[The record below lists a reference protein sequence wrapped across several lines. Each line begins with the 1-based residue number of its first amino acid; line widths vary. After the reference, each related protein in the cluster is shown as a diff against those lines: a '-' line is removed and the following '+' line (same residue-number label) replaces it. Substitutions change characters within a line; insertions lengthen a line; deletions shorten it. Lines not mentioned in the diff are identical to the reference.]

1 MKKRNVIV
9 AVLLAVAVA
18 GGSIG
23 GYYGFRSMNR
33 PVTMVYAVNEL
44 SSGYWGD
51 NMTLDGMI
59 TSDASQNVYLS
70 TEQKVKEV
78 LVKEGDTVKEGDVL
92 MTYDTTAKELELETM
107 ELDQKQNELK
117 LDQAKKQ
124 LKQLKKTKPISEDP
138 LQPSLDDPGLDD
150 PFFPDFPG
158 IEDPGMEDPGIED
171 PGVEDPGTEDPG
183 SENPDDPGSE
193 NPEDPGTD
201 NPDNP
206 GTDNPEDPDPE
217 PTPTPE
223 PSYDDAIVYDGNEN
237 PLKEDAKAYKGT
249 GEQSDPLVFLCQPG
263 TVITGEFFNQM
274 AGFQSDEVPEDGQE
288 GRKSSWFR
296 LEIREGNK
304 ASGKLQTVWE
314 QDGSLI
320 QEPYDAEYRTVF
332 QMGNQEDGR
341 PEILFEKPLSSID
354 TTVGQA
360 AELKVKV
367 RQEEGVSY
375 RYQWFRKALSQTDQE
390 EQNGSAEQG
399 GQQEGQ
405 NSSAEQGSQQEG
417 QENGSGENTGDT
429 EQWIELTENEGKTVL
444 KLEAATEKDQGIYM
458 VQVTAANEYGT
469 SKAVATACLTVE
481 REEQEQIPDPTQP
494 EEPASTPTETP
505 TPPEEQTP
513 PPIEPLPPEEQTPSP
528 AESTSTETPGSEPAE
543 GQITVPASES
553 TATPTA
559 TLEPTAT
566 QTPTEV
572 PTTTPTATPEPTVE
586 TTAQPTPTETQTPTE
601 TPAPTEG
608 AAAVPGSEGAEQG
621 STSAQKTASG
631 RTLHTVTA
639 AAAGGSTDISTG
651 SGSWILVASGSGSSN
666 NGQKSDSSNLEVNLS
681 EVKESYTKEE
691 LKKAISDKEKEI
703 RDLELNQKETALK
716 IKNAK
721 KALEDQTV
729 KATIAGVIK
738 KVGDPEKPSQD
749 GSAFIQVD
757 SQQGLYV
764 RGYVS
769 ELVLDQVTPGTMLQI
784 SSWSSGAFATATVKE
799 VSPYPAE
806 NYMVY
811 SSGAQASYYP
821 FTAMIDEGAEGFQNL
836 ESVSISMTVG
846 ADETAQNAIYLSKAF
861 IREENGQKYVFVRG
875 EDGKLERRPVKTG
888 KIVYGN
894 QYEIKSG
901 LTAEDYIA
909 FPYSKNELEGTK
921 TEESTLSELYNY

>member
-124 LKQLKKTKPISEDP
+124 LKQLKKTKPVSEDP
-138 LQPSLDDPGLDD
+138 LQPSLEDPGMDD

-158 IEDPGMEDPGIED
+158 IEDPGMDDPGIED
-171 PGVEDPGTEDPG
+171 PGI
-183 SENPDDPGSE
+183 E
-193 NPEDPGTD
+193 NPEDPGTE
-201 NPDNP
+201 NPEDP
-206 GTDNPEDPDPE
+206 GIENPEDPDQE

-223 PSYDDAIVYDGNEN
+223 PSYDDAVVYDGTDN
-237 PLKEDAKAYKGT
+237 PLKGDAKAYKGT

-274 AGFQSDEVPEDGQE
+274 AGFHSDETPENGQE
-288 GRKSSWFR
+288 GRKSFWFR

-320 QEPYDAEYRTVF
+320 QEPYHVEYRTVF

-341 PEILFEKPLSSID
+341 PEILFEKPLSSMD
-354 TTVGQA
+354 TTVGKT
-360 AELKVKV
+360 AELEVKV

-375 RYQWFRKALSQTDQE
+375 RYQWFRKALTKTGQE
-390 EQNGSAEQG
+390 EQNDSAEQG
-399 GQQEGQ
+399 G
-405 NSSAEQGSQQEG
+405 QQEG

-429 EQWIELTENEGKTVL
+429 EPWIELTENEGKTVL

-458 VQVTAANEYGT
+458 VQVTAANVYGT

-481 REEQEQIPDPTQP
+481 PEEQEPTPDPTP
-494 EEPASTPTETP
+494 STEPTPTESPTLTPTETP
-505 TPPEEQTP
+505 TP
-513 PPIEPLPPEEQTPSP
+513 
-528 AESTSTETPGSEPAE
+528 
-543 GQITVPASES
+543 
-553 TATPTA
+553 
-559 TLEPTAT
+559 EPTAT
-566 QTPTEV
+566 VTPVPTAEPTIEPTVTPASTPTEA
-572 PTTTPTATPEPTVE
+572 PTATPEPTVE
-586 TTAQPTPTETQTPTE
+586 PTAQPTPTEMPTPTE

-608 AAAVPGSEGAEQG
+608 PAAVPGTEGAEQG
-621 STSAQKTASG
+621 SISAQKTDSG

>member
-124 LKQLKKTKPISEDP
+124 LKQLKKTKPVSEDP
-138 LQPSLDDPGLDD
+138 LQPSLEDPGMDD

-158 IEDPGMEDPGIED
+158 IEDPGMDDPGIED
-171 PGVEDPGTEDPG
+171 PGI
-183 SENPDDPGSE
+183 E
-193 NPEDPGTD
+193 NPEDPGTE
-201 NPDNP
+201 NPEDP
-206 GTDNPEDPDPE
+206 GIENPEDPDQE

-223 PSYDDAIVYDGNEN
+223 PSYDDAVVYDGTDN
-237 PLKEDAKAYKGT
+237 PLKGDAKAYKGT

-274 AGFQSDEVPEDGQE
+274 AGFHSDETPENGQE

-320 QEPYDAEYRTVF
+320 QEPYHVEYRTVF

-341 PEILFEKPLSSID
+341 PEILFEKPLSSMD
-354 TTVGQA
+354 TTVGKT
-360 AELKVKV
+360 AELEVKV

-375 RYQWFRKALSQTDQE
+375 RYQWFRKALTKTGQE
-390 EQNGSAEQG
+390 EQNDSAEQG
-399 GQQEGQ
+399 G
-405 NSSAEQGSQQEG
+405 QQEG

-429 EQWIELTENEGKTVL
+429 EPWIELTENEGKTVL

-458 VQVTAANEYGT
+458 VQVTAANVYGT

-481 REEQEQIPDPTQP
+481 PEEQEPTPDPTP
-494 EEPASTPTETP
+494 STEPTPTESPTLTPTETP
-505 TPPEEQTP
+505 TP
-513 PPIEPLPPEEQTPSP
+513 
-528 AESTSTETPGSEPAE
+528 
-543 GQITVPASES
+543 
-553 TATPTA
+553 
-559 TLEPTAT
+559 EPTAT
-566 QTPTEV
+566 VTPVPTAEPTIEPTVTPASTPTEA
-572 PTTTPTATPEPTVE
+572 PTATPEPTVE
-586 TTAQPTPTETQTPTE
+586 PTAQPTPTEMPTPTE

-608 AAAVPGSEGAEQG
+608 PAAVPGTEGAEQG
-621 STSAQKTASG
+621 SISAQKTDSS

-639 AAAGGSTDISTG
+639 TAAGGSTDISTG

-806 NYMVY
+806 NYMAY

-821 FTAMIDEGAEGFQNL
+821 FTALIDEGAEGFQNL

>member
-124 LKQLKKTKPISEDP
+124 LKQLKKTKPVSEDP
-138 LQPSLDDPGLDD
+138 LQPSLEDPGMDD

-158 IEDPGMEDPGIED
+158 IEDPGMDDPGIED
-171 PGVEDPGTEDPG
+171 PGI
-183 SENPDDPGSE
+183 E
-193 NPEDPGTD
+193 NPEDPGTE
-201 NPDNP
+201 NPEDS
-206 GTDNPEDPDPE
+206 GIENPEDPDQE

-223 PSYDDAIVYDGNEN
+223 PSYDDAVVYDGTDN
-237 PLKEDAKAYKGT
+237 PLKGDAKAYKGT

-274 AGFQSDEVPEDGQE
+274 AGFHSDETPENGQE
-288 GRKSSWFR
+288 GRKSFWFR

-320 QEPYDAEYRTVF
+320 QEPYHVEYRTVF

-360 AELKVKV
+360 AELEVKV

-375 RYQWFRKALSQTDQE
+375 LYQWFRKALSQNDQE
-390 EQNGSAEQG
+390 GQNGSTEQD

-405 NSSAEQGSQQEG
+405 NGSAEQGSQQEGQDSSGTQDG

-458 VQVTAANEYGT
+458 VQVTAANAYGT

-481 REEQEQIPDPTQP
+481 PEEQEQIPDPTQP
-494 EEPASTPTETP
+494 EEPASTPTETPTP

-528 AESTSTETPGSEPAE
+528 AESTSIETPVSEPAE
-543 GQITVPASES
+543 GQITAPASES
-553 TATPTA
+553 TATPIA
-559 TLEPTAT
+559 TPEPTAT
-566 QTPTEV
+566 QTPTEA
-572 PTTTPTATPEPTVE
+572 PTATPEPTVE
-586 TTAQPTPTETQTPTE
+586 PTAQPTPTE

-639 AAAGGSTDISTG
+639 AAAGGSSGVSTG
-651 SGSWILVASGSGSSN
+651 SGSWILVSSGSGNSGS
-666 NGQKSDSSNLEVNLS
+666 GQESGNTNLEVNLS
-681 EVKESYTKEE
+681 QVKESYTKEE

-821 FTAMIDEGAEGFQNL
+821 FTALIDEGAEGFQNL

>member
-9 AVLLAVAVA
+9 AVLLAVTVA

-124 LKQLKKTKPISEDP
+124 LKQLKKTKPVSEDP
-138 LQPSLDDPGLDD
+138 LQPSLEDPGMDD

-158 IEDPGMEDPGIED
+158 IEDPGMDDPGIED
-171 PGVEDPGTEDPG
+171 PGI
-183 SENPDDPGSE
+183 E
-193 NPEDPGTD
+193 NPEDPGTE
-201 NPDNP
+201 NPEDS
-206 GTDNPEDPDPE
+206 GIENPEDPDQE

-223 PSYDDAIVYDGNEN
+223 PSYDDAVVYDGTDN
-237 PLKEDAKAYKGT
+237 PLKGDAKAYKGT

-274 AGFQSDEVPEDGQE
+274 AGFHSDETPENGQE
-288 GRKSSWFR
+288 GRKSFWFR

-320 QEPYDAEYRTVF
+320 QEPYHVEYRTVF

-341 PEILFEKPLSSID
+341 PEILFEKPLSSMD
-354 TTVGQA
+354 TTVGKT
-360 AELKVKV
+360 AELEVKV

-375 RYQWFRKALSQTDQE
+375 RYQWFRKALTKTGQE
-390 EQNGSAEQG
+390 EQNDSAEQG
-399 GQQEGQ
+399 G
-405 NSSAEQGSQQEG
+405 QQEG

-429 EQWIELTENEGKTVL
+429 EPWIELTENEGKTVL

-458 VQVTAANEYGT
+458 VQVTAANVYGT

-481 REEQEQIPDPTQP
+481 PEEQEPTPDPTP
-494 EEPASTPTETP
+494 STEPTPTESPTLTPTETP
-505 TPPEEQTP
+505 TP
-513 PPIEPLPPEEQTPSP
+513 
-528 AESTSTETPGSEPAE
+528 
-543 GQITVPASES
+543 
-553 TATPTA
+553 
-559 TLEPTAT
+559 EPTAT
-566 QTPTEV
+566 VTPVPTAEPTIEPTVTPASTPTEA
-572 PTTTPTATPEPTVE
+572 PTATPEPTVE
-586 TTAQPTPTETQTPTE
+586 PTAQPTPTEMPTPTE

-608 AAAVPGSEGAEQG
+608 PAAVPGTEGAEQG
-621 STSAQKTASG
+621 SISAQKTDSG

-821 FTAMIDEGAEGFQNL
+821 FTALIDEGAEGFQNL

>member
-124 LKQLKKTKPISEDP
+124 LKQLKKTKPVSEDP
-138 LQPSLDDPGLDD
+138 LQPSLEDPGMDD

-158 IEDPGMEDPGIED
+158 IEDPGMDDPGIED
-171 PGVEDPGTEDPG
+171 PGI
-183 SENPDDPGSE
+183 E
-193 NPEDPGTD
+193 NPEDPGTE
-201 NPDNP
+201 NPEDP
-206 GTDNPEDPDPE
+206 GIENPEDPDQE

-223 PSYDDAIVYDGNEN
+223 PSYDDAVVYDGTDN
-237 PLKEDAKAYKGT
+237 PLKGDAKAYKGT

-274 AGFQSDEVPEDGQE
+274 AGFHSDETPENGQE
-288 GRKSSWFR
+288 GRKSFWFR

-320 QEPYDAEYRTVF
+320 QEPYHVEYRTVF

-341 PEILFEKPLSSID
+341 PEILFEKPLSSMD
-354 TTVGQA
+354 TTVGKT
-360 AELKVKV
+360 AELEVKV

-375 RYQWFRKALSQTDQE
+375 RYQWFRKALTKTGQE
-390 EQNGSAEQG
+390 EQNDSAEQG

-405 NSSAEQGSQQEG
+405 NSSAEQGNQQEG

-429 EQWIELTENEGKTVL
+429 EPWIELTENEGKTVL

-458 VQVTAANEYGT
+458 VQVTAANVYGT

-481 REEQEQIPDPTQP
+481 PEEQEPTPDPTP
-494 EEPASTPTETP
+494 STEPTPTESPTLTPTETP
-505 TPPEEQTP
+505 TP
-513 PPIEPLPPEEQTPSP
+513 
-528 AESTSTETPGSEPAE
+528 
-543 GQITVPASES
+543 
-553 TATPTA
+553 
-559 TLEPTAT
+559 EPTAT
-566 QTPTEV
+566 VTPVPTAEPTIEPTVTPASTPTEA
-572 PTTTPTATPEPTVE
+572 PTATPEPTVE
-586 TTAQPTPTETQTPTE
+586 PTAQPTPTEMPTPTE

-608 AAAVPGSEGAEQG
+608 PAAVPGTEGAEQG
-621 STSAQKTASG
+621 SISAQKTDSG

-821 FTAMIDEGAEGFQNL
+821 FTALIDEGAEGFQNL

>member
-124 LKQLKKTKPISEDP
+124 LKQLKKTKPVSEDP
-138 LQPSLDDPGLDD
+138 LQPSLEDPGMDD

-158 IEDPGMEDPGIED
+158 IEDPGMDDPGIED
-171 PGVEDPGTEDPG
+171 PGI
-183 SENPDDPGSE
+183 E
-193 NPEDPGTD
+193 NPEDPGTE
-201 NPDNP
+201 
-206 GTDNPEDPDPE
+206 NPEDPGIENPENPDQE

-223 PSYDDAIVYDGNEN
+223 PSYDDAVVYDGTDN
-237 PLKEDAKAYKGT
+237 PLKGDAKAYKGT

-274 AGFQSDEVPEDGQE
+274 AGFHSDETPENGQE
-288 GRKSSWFR
+288 GRKSFWFR

-320 QEPYDAEYRTVF
+320 QEPYHVEYRTVF

-341 PEILFEKPLSSID
+341 PEILFEKPLSSMD
-354 TTVGQA
+354 TTVGKT
-360 AELKVKV
+360 AELEVKV

-375 RYQWFRKALSQTDQE
+375 RYQWFRKALTKTGQE
-390 EQNGSAEQG
+390 EQNDSAEQG
-399 GQQEGQ
+399 G
-405 NSSAEQGSQQEG
+405 QQEG

-429 EQWIELTENEGKTVL
+429 EPWIELTENEGKTVL

-458 VQVTAANEYGT
+458 VQVTAANVYGT

-481 REEQEQIPDPTQP
+481 PEEQEPTPDPTP
-494 EEPASTPTETP
+494 STEPTPTESPTLTPTETP
-505 TPPEEQTP
+505 TP
-513 PPIEPLPPEEQTPSP
+513 
-528 AESTSTETPGSEPAE
+528 
-543 GQITVPASES
+543 
-553 TATPTA
+553 
-559 TLEPTAT
+559 EPTAT
-566 QTPTEV
+566 VTPVPTAEPTIEPTVTPASTPTEA
-572 PTTTPTATPEPTVE
+572 PTATPEPTVE
-586 TTAQPTPTETQTPTE
+586 PTAQPTPTEMPTPTE

-608 AAAVPGSEGAEQG
+608 PAAVPGTEGAEQG
-621 STSAQKTASG
+621 SISAQKTDSG

-821 FTAMIDEGAEGFQNL
+821 FTALIDEGAEGFQNL

>member
-124 LKQLKKTKPISEDP
+124 LKQLKKTKPVSEDP

-150 PFFPDFPG
+150 PFFPDF
-158 IEDPGMEDPGIED
+158 PGMEDPGIED

-183 SENPDDPGSE
+183 SENPEDPGTENPDNPGSE

-206 GTDNPEDPDPE
+206 DNPEDPDPD

-223 PSYDDAIVYDGNEN
+223 PSYDDAVVYDGKEN
-237 PLKEDAKAYKGT
+237 PLKKDAKAYKGT
-249 GEQSDPLVFLCQPG
+249 GEQNDPLVFLCEPG

-274 AGFQSDEVPEDGQE
+274 AGFQSGEVPVDGQE
-288 GRKSSWFR
+288 GRKSFWFR

-304 ASGKLQTVWE
+304 TSGKLQTVWE

-320 QEPYDAEYRTVF
+320 QEPYDAEYCTVF

-341 PEILFEKPLSSID
+341 PEILFEKPLSSIE
-354 TTVGQA
+354 TIVGQT
-360 AELKVKV
+360 AEMEVKV

-390 EQNGSAEQG
+390 
-399 GQQEGQ
+399 
-405 NSSAEQGSQQEG
+405 G

-429 EQWIELTENEGKTVL
+429 EPWIELTENEGKTVL

-458 VQVTAANEYGT
+458 VQVTAANVYGT

-481 REEQEQIPDPTQP
+481 PEEQEPTPDPTP
-494 EEPASTPTETP
+494 STEPTPTESPTLTPTETP
-505 TPPEEQTP
+505 TP
-513 PPIEPLPPEEQTPSP
+513 
-528 AESTSTETPGSEPAE
+528 
-543 GQITVPASES
+543 
-553 TATPTA
+553 
-559 TLEPTAT
+559 EPTAT
-566 QTPTEV
+566 VTPVPTAEPTIEPTVTPAPTPTEA
-572 PTTTPTATPEPTVE
+572 PTATPEPTVE
-586 TTAQPTPTETQTPTE
+586 PTAQPTPTEMPTPTE

-608 AAAVPGSEGAEQG
+608 PAAVPGTEGAEQG
-621 STSAQKTASG
+621 SISAQKTDSG

-821 FTAMIDEGAEGFQNL
+821 FTALIDEGAEGFQNL

>member
-124 LKQLKKTKPISEDP
+124 LKQLKKTKPVSEDP
-138 LQPSLDDPGLDD
+138 LQPSLEDPGMDD

-158 IEDPGMEDPGIED
+158 IEDPGMDDPGIED
-171 PGVEDPGTEDPG
+171 PGI
-183 SENPDDPGSE
+183 E
-193 NPEDPGTD
+193 NPEDPGTE
-201 NPDNP
+201 NPEDP
-206 GTDNPEDPDPE
+206 GIENPEDPDQE

-223 PSYDDAIVYDGNEN
+223 PSYDDAVVYDGTDN
-237 PLKEDAKAYKGT
+237 PLKGDAKAYKGT

-274 AGFQSDEVPEDGQE
+274 AGFHSDETPENGQE
-288 GRKSSWFR
+288 GRKSFWFR

-320 QEPYDAEYRTVF
+320 QEPYHVEYRTVF

-341 PEILFEKPLSSID
+341 PEILFEKPLSSMD
-354 TTVGQA
+354 TTVGKT
-360 AELKVKV
+360 AELEVKV
-367 RQEEGVSY
+367 RKEEGVSY
-375 RYQWFRKALSQTDQE
+375 RYQWFRKALTKTGQE
-390 EQNGSAEQG
+390 EQNDSAEQG
-399 GQQEGQ
+399 G
-405 NSSAEQGSQQEG
+405 QQEG

-429 EQWIELTENEGKTVL
+429 EPWIELTENEGKTVL

-458 VQVTAANEYGT
+458 VQVTAANVYGT

-481 REEQEQIPDPTQP
+481 PEEQEPTPDPTP
-494 EEPASTPTETP
+494 STEPTPTESPTLTPTETP
-505 TPPEEQTP
+505 TP
-513 PPIEPLPPEEQTPSP
+513 
-528 AESTSTETPGSEPAE
+528 
-543 GQITVPASES
+543 
-553 TATPTA
+553 
-559 TLEPTAT
+559 EPTAT
-566 QTPTEV
+566 VTPVPTAEPTIEPTVTPASTPTEA
-572 PTTTPTATPEPTVE
+572 PTATPEPTVE
-586 TTAQPTPTETQTPTE
+586 PTAQPTPTETQTPTE

-608 AAAVPGSEGAEQG
+608 AAAVPGTEGAEQG

-821 FTAMIDEGAEGFQNL
+821 FTALIDEGAEGFQNL

>member
-9 AVLLAVAVA
+9 AVLLAVTVA

-107 ELDQKQNELK
+107 ELDQKQNEPQ

-124 LKQLKKTKPISEDP
+124 LKQLKKTKPVSEDP
-138 LQPSLDDPGLDD
+138 LQPSLEDPGMDD

-158 IEDPGMEDPGIED
+158 IEDPGMDDPGIED
-171 PGVEDPGTEDPG
+171 PGI
-183 SENPDDPGSE
+183 E
-193 NPEDPGTD
+193 NPEDPGTE
-201 NPDNP
+201 NPEDP
-206 GTDNPEDPDPE
+206 GIENPEDPDQE

-223 PSYDDAIVYDGNEN
+223 PSYDDAVVYDGTDN
-237 PLKEDAKAYKGT
+237 PLKGDAKAYKGT

-274 AGFQSDEVPEDGQE
+274 AGFHSDETPENGQE
-288 GRKSSWFR
+288 GRKSFWFR

-320 QEPYDAEYRTVF
+320 QEPYHAEYRTVF
-332 QMGNQEDGR
+332 QMGNQEDRR
-341 PEILFEKPLSSID
+341 PEILFEKPLSSMD
-354 TTVGQA
+354 TTVGKT
-360 AELKVKV
+360 AELEVKV

-375 RYQWFRKALSQTDQE
+375 RYQWFRKALTKTGQE
-390 EQNGSAEQG
+390 EQNDSAEQG
-399 GQQEGQ
+399 G
-405 NSSAEQGSQQEG
+405 QQEG
-417 QENGSGENTGDT
+417 QENGSGENSGDT
-429 EQWIELTENEGKTVL
+429 EPWIELTENEGKTVL

-458 VQVTAANEYGT
+458 VQVTAANVYGT

-481 REEQEQIPDPTQP
+481 PEEQEPTPDPTP
-494 EEPASTPTETP
+494 STEPTPTESPTLTPTETP
-505 TPPEEQTP
+505 AP
-513 PPIEPLPPEEQTPSP
+513 
-528 AESTSTETPGSEPAE
+528 
-543 GQITVPASES
+543 
-553 TATPTA
+553 
-559 TLEPTAT
+559 EPTAT
-566 QTPTEV
+566 VTPEPTAQPTIEPTVTPEPTAAPTPTEA
-572 PTTTPTATPEPTVE
+572 PTATPEPA
-586 TTAQPTPTETQTPTE
+586 AQPTPTE

-608 AAAVPGSEGAEQG
+608 PAAVPGTEGAEQG
-621 STSAQKTASG
+621 SISAQKTDSG

-639 AAAGGSTDISTG
+639 AASGGSTDISTG
-651 SGSWILVASGSGSSN
+651 SGSWIPLASGSGSSN

-681 EVKESYTKEE
+681 QVKESYTKEE

-821 FTAMIDEGAEGFQNL
+821 FTALIDEGAEGFQNL

>member
-124 LKQLKKTKPISEDP
+124 LKQLKKTKPVSEDP
-138 LQPSLDDPGLDD
+138 LQPSLEDPGMED

-158 IEDPGMEDPGIED
+158 IEDPGMDDPGIED
-171 PGVEDPGTEDPG
+171 PGI
-183 SENPDDPGSE
+183 E
-193 NPEDPGTD
+193 NPEDPGTE
-201 NPDNP
+201 NPEDP
-206 GTDNPEDPDPE
+206 GIENPEDPDQE

-223 PSYDDAIVYDGNEN
+223 PSYDDAVVYDGTDN
-237 PLKEDAKAYKGT
+237 PLKGDAKAYKGT

-274 AGFQSDEVPEDGQE
+274 AGFHSDETPENGQE
-288 GRKSSWFR
+288 GRKSFWFR

-320 QEPYDAEYRTVF
+320 QEPYHVEYRTVF

-341 PEILFEKPLSSID
+341 PEILFEKPLSSMD
-354 TTVGQA
+354 TTVGKT
-360 AELKVKV
+360 AELEVKV

-375 RYQWFRKALSQTDQE
+375 RYQWFRKALTKTGQE
-390 EQNGSAEQG
+390 EQNDSAEQG
-399 GQQEGQ
+399 G
-405 NSSAEQGSQQEG
+405 QQEG

-429 EQWIELTENEGKTVL
+429 EPWIELTENEGKTVL

-458 VQVTAANEYGT
+458 VQVTAANVYGT

-481 REEQEQIPDPTQP
+481 PEEQEPTPDPTP
-494 EEPASTPTETP
+494 STEPTPTESPTLTPTETP
-505 TPPEEQTP
+505 TP
-513 PPIEPLPPEEQTPSP
+513 
-528 AESTSTETPGSEPAE
+528 
-543 GQITVPASES
+543 
-553 TATPTA
+553 
-559 TLEPTAT
+559 EPTAT
-566 QTPTEV
+566 VTPVPTAEPTIEPTVTPPSTPTEA
-572 PTTTPTATPEPTVE
+572 PTATPEPTVE
-586 TTAQPTPTETQTPTE
+586 PTAQPTPTETQTPTE

-821 FTAMIDEGAEGFQNL
+821 FTALIDEGAEGFQNL

>member
-9 AVLLAVAVA
+9 AVLLAVTVA

-124 LKQLKKTKPISEDP
+124 LKQLKKTKPVSEDP
-138 LQPSLDDPGLDD
+138 LQPSLEDPGMDD

-158 IEDPGMEDPGIED
+158 IEDPGMDDPGIED
-171 PGVEDPGTEDPG
+171 PGI
-183 SENPDDPGSE
+183 E
-193 NPEDPGTD
+193 NPEDPGTE
-201 NPDNP
+201 NPEDP
-206 GTDNPEDPDPE
+206 GIENPEDPDQE
-217 PTPTPE
+217 PAPTPE
-223 PSYDDAIVYDGNEN
+223 PSYDDAVVYDGTDN
-237 PLKEDAKAYKGT
+237 PLKGDAKAYKGT

-274 AGFQSDEVPEDGQE
+274 AGFHSDETPENGQE
-288 GRKSSWFR
+288 GRKSFWFR

-320 QEPYDAEYRTVF
+320 QEPYHAEYRTVF
-332 QMGNQEDGR
+332 QMGNQEDRR
-341 PEILFEKPLSSID
+341 PEILFEKPLSSMD
-354 TTVGQA
+354 TTVGKT
-360 AELKVKV
+360 AELEVKV

-375 RYQWFRKALSQTDQE
+375 RYQWFRKALTKTGQE
-390 EQNGSAEQG
+390 EQNDSAEQG
-399 GQQEGQ
+399 G
-405 NSSAEQGSQQEG
+405 QQEG
-417 QENGSGENTGDT
+417 QENGSGENSGDT
-429 EQWIELTENEGKTVL
+429 EPWIELTENEGKTVL

-458 VQVTAANEYGT
+458 VQVTAANVYGT

-481 REEQEQIPDPTQP
+481 PEEQEPTPDPTP
-494 EEPASTPTETP
+494 STEPTPTESPTLTPTETP
-505 TPPEEQTP
+505 AP
-513 PPIEPLPPEEQTPSP
+513 
-528 AESTSTETPGSEPAE
+528 
-543 GQITVPASES
+543 
-553 TATPTA
+553 
-559 TLEPTAT
+559 EPTAT
-566 QTPTEV
+566 VTPEPTAEPTIEPTVTPEPTAAPTPTEA
-572 PTTTPTATPEPTVE
+572 PTATPEPT
-586 TTAQPTPTETQTPTE
+586 AQPTPTE

-608 AAAVPGSEGAEQG
+608 PAAVPGTEGAEQG
-621 STSAQKTASG
+621 SISAQKTDSG

-639 AAAGGSTDISTG
+639 AASGGSTDISTG
-651 SGSWILVASGSGSSN
+651 SGSWIPLASGSGSSN

-681 EVKESYTKEE
+681 QVKESYTKEE

-821 FTAMIDEGAEGFQNL
+821 FTALIDEGAEGFQNL

>member
-9 AVLLAVAVA
+9 AVLLAVTVA

-124 LKQLKKTKPISEDP
+124 LKQLKKTKPVSEDP
-138 LQPSLDDPGLDD
+138 LQPSLEDPGMDD

-158 IEDPGMEDPGIED
+158 IEDPGMDDPGIED
-171 PGVEDPGTEDPG
+171 PGI
-183 SENPDDPGSE
+183 E
-193 NPEDPGTD
+193 NPEDPGTE
-201 NPDNP
+201 NPEDP
-206 GTDNPEDPDPE
+206 GIENPEDPDQE

-223 PSYDDAIVYDGNEN
+223 PSYDDAVVYDGTDN
-237 PLKEDAKAYKGT
+237 PLKGDAKAYKGT

-274 AGFQSDEVPEDGQE
+274 AGFHSDETPENGQE
-288 GRKSSWFR
+288 GRKSFWFR

-320 QEPYDAEYRTVF
+320 QEPYHAEYRTVF

-341 PEILFEKPLSSID
+341 PEILFEKPLSSMD
-354 TTVGQA
+354 TTVGKT
-360 AELKVKV
+360 AELEVKV

-375 RYQWFRKALSQTDQE
+375 RYQWFRKALTKTGQE
-390 EQNGSAEQG
+390 EQNDSAEQG
-399 GQQEGQ
+399 G
-405 NSSAEQGSQQEG
+405 QQEG
-417 QENGSGENTGDT
+417 QENGSGENSGDT
-429 EQWIELTENEGKTVL
+429 EPWIELTENEGKTVL

-458 VQVTAANEYGT
+458 VQVTAANVYGT

-481 REEQEQIPDPTQP
+481 PEEQEPTPDPTP
-494 EEPASTPTETP
+494 STEPTPTESPTLTPTETP
-505 TPPEEQTP
+505 AP
-513 PPIEPLPPEEQTPSP
+513 
-528 AESTSTETPGSEPAE
+528 
-543 GQITVPASES
+543 
-553 TATPTA
+553 
-559 TLEPTAT
+559 EPTAT
-566 QTPTEV
+566 VTPEPTAEPTIEPTVTPEPTAAPTPTEA
-572 PTTTPTATPEPTVE
+572 PTATPEPT
-586 TTAQPTPTETQTPTE
+586 AQPTPTE

-608 AAAVPGSEGAEQG
+608 PAAVPGTEGAEQG
-621 STSAQKTASG
+621 SISAQKTDSG

-639 AAAGGSTDISTG
+639 AASGGSTDISTG
-651 SGSWILVASGSGSSN
+651 SGSWIPLASGSGSSN

-681 EVKESYTKEE
+681 QVKESYTKEE

-821 FTAMIDEGAEGFQNL
+821 FTALIDEGAEGFQNL

>member
-124 LKQLKKTKPISEDP
+124 LKQLKKTKPVSEDP
-138 LQPSLDDPGLDD
+138 LQPSLEDPGMDD

-158 IEDPGMEDPGIED
+158 IEDPGMDDPGIED
-171 PGVEDPGTEDPG
+171 PGI
-183 SENPDDPGSE
+183 E
-193 NPEDPGTD
+193 NPEDPGTE
-201 NPDNP
+201 NPEDP
-206 GTDNPEDPDPE
+206 GIENPEDPDQE

-223 PSYDDAIVYDGNEN
+223 PSYDDAVVYDGTDN
-237 PLKEDAKAYKGT
+237 PLKGDAKAYKGT

-274 AGFQSDEVPEDGQE
+274 AGFHSDETPENGQE

-320 QEPYDAEYRTVF
+320 QEPYHVEYRTVF

-341 PEILFEKPLSSID
+341 PEILFEKPLSSMD
-354 TTVGQA
+354 TTVGKT
-360 AELKVKV
+360 AELEVKV

-375 RYQWFRKALSQTDQE
+375 RYQWFRKALTKTGQE
-390 EQNGSAEQG
+390 EQNDSAEQG

-429 EQWIELTENEGKTVL
+429 EPWIELTENEGKTVL

-458 VQVTAANEYGT
+458 VQVTAANVYGT

-481 REEQEQIPDPTQP
+481 PEEQEPTPDPTP
-494 EEPASTPTETP
+494 STEPTPTESPTLTPTETP
-505 TPPEEQTP
+505 TP
-513 PPIEPLPPEEQTPSP
+513 
-528 AESTSTETPGSEPAE
+528 
-543 GQITVPASES
+543 
-553 TATPTA
+553 
-559 TLEPTAT
+559 EPTAT
-566 QTPTEV
+566 VTPVPTAEPTIEPTVTPEPTAAPTPTEA
-572 PTTTPTATPEPTVE
+572 PTATPEPT
-586 TTAQPTPTETQTPTE
+586 AQPTPTE

-608 AAAVPGSEGAEQG
+608 PAAVPGTEGAEQG
-621 STSAQKTASG
+621 SISAQKTDSG

-821 FTAMIDEGAEGFQNL
+821 FTALIDEGAEGFQNL

>member
-124 LKQLKKTKPISEDP
+124 LKQLKKTKPVSEDP
-138 LQPSLDDPGLDD
+138 LQPSLEDPGMDD

-158 IEDPGMEDPGIED
+158 IEDPGMDDPGIED
-171 PGVEDPGTEDPG
+171 PGI
-183 SENPDDPGSE
+183 E
-193 NPEDPGTD
+193 NPEDPGTE
-201 NPDNP
+201 NPEDP
-206 GTDNPEDPDPE
+206 GIENPEDPDQE

-223 PSYDDAIVYDGNEN
+223 PSYDDAVVYDGTDN
-237 PLKEDAKAYKGT
+237 PLKGDAKAYKGT

-274 AGFQSDEVPEDGQE
+274 AGFHSDETPENGQE
-288 GRKSSWFR
+288 GRKSFWFR

-320 QEPYDAEYRTVF
+320 QEPYHVEYRTVF

-341 PEILFEKPLSSID
+341 PEILFEKPLSSMD
-354 TTVGQA
+354 TTVGKT
-360 AELKVKV
+360 AELEVKV

-375 RYQWFRKALSQTDQE
+375 RYQWFRKALTKTGQE
-390 EQNGSAEQG
+390 EQNDSAEQG
-399 GQQEGQ
+399 G
-405 NSSAEQGSQQEG
+405 QQEG

-429 EQWIELTENEGKTVL
+429 EPWIELTENEGKTVL

-458 VQVTAANEYGT
+458 VQVTAANVYGT

-481 REEQEQIPDPTQP
+481 PEEQEPTPDPTP
-494 EEPASTPTETP
+494 STEPTPTESPTLTPTETP
-505 TPPEEQTP
+505 TP
-513 PPIEPLPPEEQTPSP
+513 
-528 AESTSTETPGSEPAE
+528 
-543 GQITVPASES
+543 
-553 TATPTA
+553 
-559 TLEPTAT
+559 EPTAT
-566 QTPTEV
+566 VTPVPTAEPTIEPTVTPASTPTEA
-572 PTTTPTATPEPTVE
+572 PTATPEPTVE
-586 TTAQPTPTETQTPTE
+586 PTAQPTPTEMPTPTE

-621 STSAQKTASG
+621 SISAQKTDSG

-821 FTAMIDEGAEGFQNL
+821 FTALIDEGAEGFQNL

>member
-124 LKQLKKTKPISEDP
+124 LKQLKKTKPVSEDP

-150 PFFPDFPG
+150 PFFPDF
-158 IEDPGMEDPGIED
+158 PGMEDPGIED

-183 SENPDDPGSE
+183 SENPEDPGTENPDNPGSE

-206 GTDNPEDPDPE
+206 DNPEDPDPD

-223 PSYDDAIVYDGNEN
+223 PSYDDAVVYDGKEN
-237 PLKEDAKAYKGT
+237 PLKKDAKAYKGT
-249 GEQSDPLVFLCQPG
+249 GEQNDPLVFLCEPG

-274 AGFQSDEVPEDGQE
+274 AGFQSGEVPVDGQE
-288 GRKSSWFR
+288 GRKSFWFR

-304 ASGKLQTVWE
+304 TSGKLQTVWE

-320 QEPYDAEYRTVF
+320 QEPYDAEYCTVF

-341 PEILFEKPLSSID
+341 PEILFEKPLSSIE
-354 TTVGQA
+354 TIVGQT
-360 AELKVKV
+360 AEMEVKV

-390 EQNGSAEQG
+390 
-399 GQQEGQ
+399 
-405 NSSAEQGSQQEG
+405 G

-429 EQWIELTENEGKTVL
+429 EPWIELTENEGKTVL

-458 VQVTAANEYGT
+458 VQVTAANVYGT

-481 REEQEQIPDPTQP
+481 PEEQEPTPDPTP
-494 EEPASTPTETP
+494 STEPTPTESPTLTPTETP
-505 TPPEEQTP
+505 TP
-513 PPIEPLPPEEQTPSP
+513 
-528 AESTSTETPGSEPAE
+528 
-543 GQITVPASES
+543 
-553 TATPTA
+553 
-559 TLEPTAT
+559 EPTAT
-566 QTPTEV
+566 VTPVPTAEPTIEPTVTPASTPTEA
-572 PTTTPTATPEPTVE
+572 PTATPEPTVE
-586 TTAQPTPTETQTPTE
+586 PTAQPTPTEMPTPTE

-608 AAAVPGSEGAEQG
+608 PAAVPGTEGAEQG
-621 STSAQKTASG
+621 SISAQKTDSG

-757 SQQGLYV
+757 NQQGLYV

-821 FTAMIDEGAEGFQNL
+821 FTALIDEGAEGFQNL

>member
-124 LKQLKKTKPISEDP
+124 LKQLKKTKPVSEDP

-150 PFFPDFPG
+150 PFFPDF
-158 IEDPGMEDPGIED
+158 PGMEDPGIED

-183 SENPDDPGSE
+183 SENPEDPGTENPDNPGSG

-206 GTDNPEDPDPE
+206 DNPEDPDPD

-223 PSYDDAIVYDGNEN
+223 PSYDDAVVYDGTDN
-237 PLKEDAKAYKGT
+237 PLKGDAKAYKGT

-274 AGFQSDEVPEDGQE
+274 AGFHSDETPENGQE
-288 GRKSSWFR
+288 GRKSFWFR

-320 QEPYDAEYRTVF
+320 QEPYHVEYRTVF

-341 PEILFEKPLSSID
+341 PEILFEKPLSSMD
-354 TTVGQA
+354 TTVGKT
-360 AELKVKV
+360 AELEVKV

-375 RYQWFRKALSQTDQE
+375 RYQWFRKALTKTGQE
-390 EQNGSAEQG
+390 EQNDSAEQG
-399 GQQEGQ
+399 G
-405 NSSAEQGSQQEG
+405 QQEG

-429 EQWIELTENEGKTVL
+429 EPWIELTENEGKTVL

-458 VQVTAANEYGT
+458 VQVTAANVYGT
-469 SKAVATACLTVE
+469 SKVVATACLTVE
-481 REEQEQIPDPTQP
+481 PEEQEPTPDPTP
-494 EEPASTPTETP
+494 STEPTPTESPTLTPTETP
-505 TPPEEQTP
+505 TP
-513 PPIEPLPPEEQTPSP
+513 
-528 AESTSTETPGSEPAE
+528 
-543 GQITVPASES
+543 
-553 TATPTA
+553 
-559 TLEPTAT
+559 EPTAT
-566 QTPTEV
+566 VTPVPTAEPTIEPTVTPAPTPTEA
-572 PTTTPTATPEPTVE
+572 PTATPEPTVE
-586 TTAQPTPTETQTPTE
+586 PTAQPTPTEMPTPTE

-608 AAAVPGSEGAEQG
+608 PAAVPGTEGAEQG
-621 STSAQKTASG
+621 SISAQKTDSG

-821 FTAMIDEGAEGFQNL
+821 FTALIDEGAEGFQNL

>member
-124 LKQLKKTKPISEDP
+124 LKQLKKTKPVSEDP
-138 LQPSLDDPGLDD
+138 LQPSLEDPGMDD

-158 IEDPGMEDPGIED
+158 IEDPGMDDPGIED
-171 PGVEDPGTEDPG
+171 PGI
-183 SENPDDPGSE
+183 E
-193 NPEDPGTD
+193 NPEDPGTE
-201 NPDNP
+201 NPEDP
-206 GTDNPEDPDPE
+206 GIENPEDPDQE

-223 PSYDDAIVYDGNEN
+223 PSYDDAVVYDGTDN
-237 PLKEDAKAYKGT
+237 PLKGDAKAYKGT

-274 AGFQSDEVPEDGQE
+274 AGFHSDETPENGQE
-288 GRKSSWFR
+288 GRKSFWFR

-320 QEPYDAEYRTVF
+320 QEPYHVEYRTVF

-341 PEILFEKPLSSID
+341 PEILFEKPLSSMD
-354 TTVGQA
+354 TTVGKT
-360 AELKVKV
+360 AELEVKV

-375 RYQWFRKALSQTDQE
+375 RYQWFRKALTKTGQE
-390 EQNGSAEQG
+390 EQNDSAEQG
-399 GQQEGQ
+399 G
-405 NSSAEQGSQQEG
+405 QQEG

-429 EQWIELTENEGKTVL
+429 EPWIELTENEGKTVL

-458 VQVTAANEYGT
+458 VQVTAANVYGT

-481 REEQEQIPDPTQP
+481 PEEQEPTPDPTP
-494 EEPASTPTETP
+494 STEPTPTESPTLTPTETP
-505 TPPEEQTP
+505 TP
-513 PPIEPLPPEEQTPSP
+513 
-528 AESTSTETPGSEPAE
+528 
-543 GQITVPASES
+543 
-553 TATPTA
+553 
-559 TLEPTAT
+559 EPTAT
-566 QTPTEV
+566 VTPVPTAEPTIEPTVTPASTPTEA
-572 PTTTPTATPEPTVE
+572 PTATPEPTVE
-586 TTAQPTPTETQTPTE
+586 PTAQPTPTEMPTPTE
-601 TPAPTEG
+601 TPAPTEEP
-608 AAAVPGSEGAEQG
+608 AAVPGSEGAEQG

-639 AAAGGSTDISTG
+639 AAAGGSTDISTD

-821 FTAMIDEGAEGFQNL
+821 FTALIDEGAEGFQNL

>member
-59 TSDASQNVYLS
+59 TSDASQSVYLS

-124 LKQLKKTKPISEDP
+124 LKQLKKTKPVSEDP
-138 LQPSLDDPGLDD
+138 LQPSLEDPGMDD

-158 IEDPGMEDPGIED
+158 IEDPGMDDPGIED
-171 PGVEDPGTEDPG
+171 PGI
-183 SENPDDPGSE
+183 E
-193 NPEDPGTD
+193 NPEDPGTE
-201 NPDNP
+201 NPEDP
-206 GTDNPEDPDPE
+206 GIENPEDPDQE

-223 PSYDDAIVYDGNEN
+223 PSYDDAVVYDGTDN
-237 PLKEDAKAYKGT
+237 PMKGDAKAYKGT

-263 TVITGEFFNQM
+263 AVITGEFFNQM
-274 AGFQSDEVPEDGQE
+274 AGFHSDETPENGQE
-288 GRKSSWFR
+288 GRKSFWFR

-320 QEPYDAEYRTVF
+320 QEPYHAEYRTVF

-341 PEILFEKPLSSID
+341 PEILFEKPLSSMD
-354 TTVGQA
+354 TTVGKT
-360 AELKVKV
+360 AELEVKV

-375 RYQWFRKALSQTDQE
+375 RYQWFRKALTKTGQE
-390 EQNGSAEQG
+390 EQNDSAEQG
-399 GQQEGQ
+399 G
-405 NSSAEQGSQQEG
+405 QQEG
-417 QENGSGENTGDT
+417 QENGSGENSGDT
-429 EQWIELTENEGKTVL
+429 EPWIELTENEGKTVL

-458 VQVTAANEYGT
+458 VQVTAANVYGT

-481 REEQEQIPDPTQP
+481 PEEQEPTPDPTP
-494 EEPASTPTETP
+494 STEPTPTESPTLTPTETP
-505 TPPEEQTP
+505 AP
-513 PPIEPLPPEEQTPSP
+513 
-528 AESTSTETPGSEPAE
+528 
-543 GQITVPASES
+543 
-553 TATPTA
+553 
-559 TLEPTAT
+559 EPTAT
-566 QTPTEV
+566 VTPEPTAEPTIEPTVTPEPTAAPTPTEA
-572 PTTTPTATPEPTVE
+572 PTATPEPT
-586 TTAQPTPTETQTPTE
+586 AQPTPTE

-608 AAAVPGSEGAEQG
+608 PAAVPGTEGAEQG
-621 STSAQKTASG
+621 SISAQTTDSG

-639 AAAGGSTDISTG
+639 AASGGSTDISTG
-651 SGSWILVASGSGSSN
+651 SGSWIPLASGSGSSN

-681 EVKESYTKEE
+681 QVKESYTKEE

-821 FTAMIDEGAEGFQNL
+821 FTALIDEGAEGFQNL

>member
-124 LKQLKKTKPISEDP
+124 LKQLKKTKPVSEDP
-138 LQPSLDDPGLDD
+138 LQPSLEDPGMDD

-158 IEDPGMEDPGIED
+158 IEDPGMDDPGIED
-171 PGVEDPGTEDPG
+171 PGI
-183 SENPDDPGSE
+183 E
-193 NPEDPGTD
+193 NPEDPGTE
-201 NPDNP
+201 NPEDP
-206 GTDNPEDPDPE
+206 GIENPEDPDQE

-223 PSYDDAIVYDGNEN
+223 PSYDDAVVYDGTDN
-237 PLKEDAKAYKGT
+237 PLKGDAKAYKGT

-274 AGFQSDEVPEDGQE
+274 AGFHSDETPENGQE
-288 GRKSSWFR
+288 GRKSFWFR

-320 QEPYDAEYRTVF
+320 QEPYHVEYRTVF

-341 PEILFEKPLSSID
+341 PEILFEKPLSSMD
-354 TTVGQA
+354 TTVGKT
-360 AELKVKV
+360 AELEVKV

-375 RYQWFRKALSQTDQE
+375 RYQWFRKALTKTGQE
-390 EQNGSAEQG
+390 EQNDSAEQG
-399 GQQEGQ
+399 G
-405 NSSAEQGSQQEG
+405 QQEG

-429 EQWIELTENEGKTVL
+429 EPWIELTENEGKTVL

-458 VQVTAANEYGT
+458 VQVTAANVYGT

-481 REEQEQIPDPTQP
+481 PEEQEPTPDPTP
-494 EEPASTPTETP
+494 STEPTPTESPTLTPTETP
-505 TPPEEQTP
+505 TP
-513 PPIEPLPPEEQTPSP
+513 
-528 AESTSTETPGSEPAE
+528 
-543 GQITVPASES
+543 
-553 TATPTA
+553 
-559 TLEPTAT
+559 EPTAT
-566 QTPTEV
+566 VTPVPTAEPTIEPTVTPASTPTEA
-572 PTTTPTATPEPTVE
+572 PTATPEPTVE
-586 TTAQPTPTETQTPTE
+586 PTAQPTPIEMPTPTE

-608 AAAVPGSEGAEQG
+608 PAAVPGTEGAEQG
-621 STSAQKTASG
+621 SISAQKTDSG

-821 FTAMIDEGAEGFQNL
+821 FTALIDEGAEGFQNL

>member
-124 LKQLKKTKPISEDP
+124 LKQLKKTKPVSEDP
-138 LQPSLDDPGLDD
+138 LQPSLEDPGMDD

-158 IEDPGMEDPGIED
+158 IEDPGMDDPGIED
-171 PGVEDPGTEDPG
+171 PGI
-183 SENPDDPGSE
+183 E
-193 NPEDPGTD
+193 NPEDPGTE
-201 NPDNP
+201 
-206 GTDNPEDPDPE
+206 NPEDPGIENPEDTDQE

-223 PSYDDAIVYDGNEN
+223 PSYDDAVVYDGTDN
-237 PLKEDAKAYKGT
+237 PLKGDAKAYKGT

-263 TVITGEFFNQM
+263 TVITGQFFNQM
-274 AGFQSDEVPEDGQE
+274 AGFHSDETPENGQE
-288 GRKSSWFR
+288 GRKSFWFR

-320 QEPYDAEYRTVF
+320 QEPYHVEYRTVF

-341 PEILFEKPLSSID
+341 PEILFEKPLSSMD
-354 TTVGQA
+354 TTVGKT
-360 AELKVKV
+360 AELEVKV

-375 RYQWFRKALSQTDQE
+375 RYQWFRKALTKTGQE
-390 EQNGSAEQG
+390 EQNDSAEQG
-399 GQQEGQ
+399 G
-405 NSSAEQGSQQEG
+405 QQEG

-429 EQWIELTENEGKTVL
+429 EPWIELTENEGKTVL

-458 VQVTAANEYGT
+458 VQVTAANVYGT

-481 REEQEQIPDPTQP
+481 PEEQEPTPDPTP
-494 EEPASTPTETP
+494 STEPTPTESPTLTPTETP
-505 TPPEEQTP
+505 TP
-513 PPIEPLPPEEQTPSP
+513 
-528 AESTSTETPGSEPAE
+528 
-543 GQITVPASES
+543 
-553 TATPTA
+553 
-559 TLEPTAT
+559 EPTAT
-566 QTPTEV
+566 VTPVPTAEPTIEPTVTPASTPTEA
-572 PTTTPTATPEPTVE
+572 PTATPEPTVE
-586 TTAQPTPTETQTPTE
+586 PTAQPTPTEMPTPTE

-608 AAAVPGSEGAEQG
+608 PAAVPGTEGAEQG
-621 STSAQKTASG
+621 SISAQKTDSG

-821 FTAMIDEGAEGFQNL
+821 FTALIDEGAEGFQNL

>member
-124 LKQLKKTKPISEDP
+124 LKQLKKTKPVSEDP
-138 LQPSLDDPGLDD
+138 LQPSLEDPGMDD

-158 IEDPGMEDPGIED
+158 IEDPGMDDPGIED
-171 PGVEDPGTEDPG
+171 PGI
-183 SENPDDPGSE
+183 E
-193 NPEDPGTD
+193 NPEDPGTE
-201 NPDNP
+201 NPEDP
-206 GTDNPEDPDPE
+206 GIENPEDPDQE

-223 PSYDDAIVYDGNEN
+223 PSYDDAVVYDGTDN
-237 PLKEDAKAYKGT
+237 PLKGDAKAYKGT

-274 AGFQSDEVPEDGQE
+274 AGFHSDETPENGQE

-320 QEPYDAEYRTVF
+320 QEPYHVEYRTVF

-341 PEILFEKPLSSID
+341 PEILFEKPLSSMD
-354 TTVGQA
+354 TTVGKT
-360 AELKVKV
+360 AELEVKV

-375 RYQWFRKALSQTDQE
+375 RYQWFRKALTKTGQE
-390 EQNGSAEQG
+390 EQNDSAEQG

-405 NSSAEQGSQQEG
+405 NSSAEQGNQQEG

-429 EQWIELTENEGKTVL
+429 EPWIELTENEGKTVL

-458 VQVTAANEYGT
+458 VQVTAANVYGT

-481 REEQEQIPDPTQP
+481 PEEQEPTPDPTP
-494 EEPASTPTETP
+494 STEPTPTESPTLTPTETP
-505 TPPEEQTP
+505 TP
-513 PPIEPLPPEEQTPSP
+513 
-528 AESTSTETPGSEPAE
+528 
-543 GQITVPASES
+543 
-553 TATPTA
+553 
-559 TLEPTAT
+559 EPTAT
-566 QTPTEV
+566 VTPVPTAEPTIEPTVTPASTPTEA
-572 PTTTPTATPEPTVE
+572 PTATPEPTVE

-621 STSAQKTASG
+621 SISAQKTASG

-821 FTAMIDEGAEGFQNL
+821 FTALIDEGAEGFQNL

>member
-124 LKQLKKTKPISEDP
+124 LKQLKKTKPVSEDP
-138 LQPSLDDPGLDD
+138 LQPSLEDPGMDD

-158 IEDPGMEDPGIED
+158 IEDPGMDDPGIED
-171 PGVEDPGTEDPG
+171 PGI
-183 SENPDDPGSE
+183 E
-193 NPEDPGTD
+193 NPEDPGTE
-201 NPDNP
+201 NPEDP
-206 GTDNPEDPDPE
+206 GIENPEDPDQE

-223 PSYDDAIVYDGNEN
+223 PSYDDAVVYDGTDN
-237 PLKEDAKAYKGT
+237 PLKGDAKAYKGT

-274 AGFQSDEVPEDGQE
+274 AGFHSDETPENGQE
-288 GRKSSWFR
+288 GRKSFWFR

-320 QEPYDAEYRTVF
+320 QEPYHVEYRTVF
-332 QMGNQEDGR
+332 QMGNQEDRR
-341 PEILFEKPLSSID
+341 PEILFEKPLSSMD
-354 TTVGQA
+354 TTVGKT
-360 AELKVKV
+360 AELEVKV

-375 RYQWFRKALSQTDQE
+375 RYQWFRKALTKTGQE
-390 EQNGSAEQG
+390 EQNDSAEQG
-399 GQQEGQ
+399 G
-405 NSSAEQGSQQEG
+405 QQEG
-417 QENGSGENTGDT
+417 QENGSGENSGDT
-429 EQWIELTENEGKTVL
+429 EPWIELTENEGKTVL

-458 VQVTAANEYGT
+458 VQVTAANVYGT

-481 REEQEQIPDPTQP
+481 PEEQEPTPDPTP
-494 EEPASTPTETP
+494 STEPTPTESPTLTPTETP
-505 TPPEEQTP
+505 AP
-513 PPIEPLPPEEQTPSP
+513 
-528 AESTSTETPGSEPAE
+528 
-543 GQITVPASES
+543 
-553 TATPTA
+553 
-559 TLEPTAT
+559 EPTAT
-566 QTPTEV
+566 VTPEPTAEPTIEPTVTPEPTAAPTPTEA
-572 PTTTPTATPEPTVE
+572 PTATPEPT
-586 TTAQPTPTETQTPTE
+586 AQPTPTE

-608 AAAVPGSEGAEQG
+608 PAAVPGTEGAEQG
-621 STSAQKTASG
+621 SISAQKTDSG

-639 AAAGGSTDISTG
+639 AAAGGNTDISTG

-681 EVKESYTKEE
+681 QVKESYTKEE

>member
-9 AVLLAVAVA
+9 AVLLAVTVP

-124 LKQLKKTKPISEDP
+124 LKQLKKTKPVSEDP
-138 LQPSLDDPGLDD
+138 LQPSLEDPGMDD

-158 IEDPGMEDPGIED
+158 IEDPGMDDPGIED
-171 PGVEDPGTEDPG
+171 PGI
-183 SENPDDPGSE
+183 E
-193 NPEDPGTD
+193 NPEDPGTE
-201 NPDNP
+201 NPEDP
-206 GTDNPEDPDPE
+206 GIENPEDPDQE

-223 PSYDDAIVYDGNEN
+223 PSYDDAVVYDGTDN
-237 PLKEDAKAYKGT
+237 PLKGDAKAYKGT

-274 AGFQSDEVPEDGQE
+274 AGFHSDETPENGQE
-288 GRKSSWFR
+288 GRKSFWFR

-320 QEPYDAEYRTVF
+320 QEPYHAEYRTVF
-332 QMGNQEDGR
+332 QMGNQEDRR
-341 PEILFEKPLSSID
+341 PEILFEKPLSSMD
-354 TTVGQA
+354 TTVGKT
-360 AELKVKV
+360 AELEVKV

-375 RYQWFRKALSQTDQE
+375 RYQWFRKALTKTGQE
-390 EQNGSAEQG
+390 EQNDSAEQG
-399 GQQEGQ
+399 G
-405 NSSAEQGSQQEG
+405 QQEG
-417 QENGSGENTGDT
+417 QENGSGENSGDT
-429 EQWIELTENEGKTVL
+429 EPWIELTENEGKTVL

-458 VQVTAANEYGT
+458 VQVTAANVYGT

-481 REEQEQIPDPTQP
+481 PEEQEPTPDPTP
-494 EEPASTPTETP
+494 STEPTPTESPTLIPTETP
-505 TPPEEQTP
+505 AP
-513 PPIEPLPPEEQTPSP
+513 
-528 AESTSTETPGSEPAE
+528 
-543 GQITVPASES
+543 
-553 TATPTA
+553 
-559 TLEPTAT
+559 EPTAT
-566 QTPTEV
+566 VTPEPTAEPTIEPTVTPEPTAAPTPTEA
-572 PTTTPTATPEPTVE
+572 PTATPEPT
-586 TTAQPTPTETQTPTE
+586 AQPTPTE

-608 AAAVPGSEGAEQG
+608 PAALPGTEGAEQG
-621 STSAQKTASG
+621 SISAQKTDSG

-639 AAAGGSTDISTG
+639 AASGGSTDISTG
-651 SGSWILVASGSGSSN
+651 SGSWIPLASGSGSSN

-681 EVKESYTKEE
+681 QVQESYTKEE

-821 FTAMIDEGAEGFQNL
+821 FTALIDEGAEGFQNL

>member
-124 LKQLKKTKPISEDP
+124 LKQLKKTKPVSEDP
-138 LQPSLDDPGLDD
+138 LQPSLEDPGMDD

-158 IEDPGMEDPGIED
+158 IEDPGMDDPGIED
-171 PGVEDPGTEDPG
+171 PGI
-183 SENPDDPGSE
+183 E
-193 NPEDPGTD
+193 NPEDPGTE
-201 NPDNP
+201 NPEDP
-206 GTDNPEDPDPE
+206 GIENPEDPDQE

-223 PSYDDAIVYDGNEN
+223 PSYDDAVVYDGTDN
-237 PLKEDAKAYKGT
+237 PLKGDAKAYKGT

-274 AGFQSDEVPEDGQE
+274 AGFHSDETPENGQE
-288 GRKSSWFR
+288 GRKSFWFR

-320 QEPYDAEYRTVF
+320 QEPYHVEYRTVF

-341 PEILFEKPLSSID
+341 PEILFEKPLSSMD
-354 TTVGQA
+354 TTVGKT
-360 AELKVKV
+360 AELEVKV

-375 RYQWFRKALSQTDQE
+375 RYQWFRKALTKTGQE
-390 EQNGSAEQG
+390 EQNDSAEQG
-399 GQQEGQ
+399 G
-405 NSSAEQGSQQEG
+405 QQEG

-429 EQWIELTENEGKTVL
+429 EPWIELTENEGKTVL

-458 VQVTAANEYGT
+458 VQVTAANVYGT

-481 REEQEQIPDPTQP
+481 PEEQEPTPDPTP
-494 EEPASTPTETP
+494 STEPTPTESPTLTPTETP
-505 TPPEEQTP
+505 TP
-513 PPIEPLPPEEQTPSP
+513 
-528 AESTSTETPGSEPAE
+528 
-543 GQITVPASES
+543 
-553 TATPTA
+553 
-559 TLEPTAT
+559 EPTAT
-566 QTPTEV
+566 VTPVPTAEPTIEPTVTPASTPTEA
-572 PTTTPTATPEPTVE
+572 PTATPEPTVE
-586 TTAQPTPTETQTPTE
+586 PTAQPTPTEMPTPTE

-608 AAAVPGSEGAEQG
+608 PAAVPGTEGAEQG
-621 STSAQKTASG
+621 SISAQKTDSG

-639 AAAGGSTDISTG
+639 AAAGGNTDISTG

>member
-124 LKQLKKTKPISEDP
+124 LKQLKKTKPVSEDP
-138 LQPSLDDPGLDD
+138 LQPSLEDPGMDD

-158 IEDPGMEDPGIED
+158 IEDPGMDDPGIED
-171 PGVEDPGTEDPG
+171 PGI
-183 SENPDDPGSE
+183 E
-193 NPEDPGTD
+193 NPEDPGTE
-201 NPDNP
+201 NPEDP
-206 GTDNPEDPDPE
+206 GIENPEDPDQE

-223 PSYDDAIVYDGNEN
+223 PSYDDAVVYDGTDN
-237 PLKEDAKAYKGT
+237 PLKGDAKAYKGT

-274 AGFQSDEVPEDGQE
+274 AGFHSDETPENGQE
-288 GRKSSWFR
+288 GRKSFWFR

-320 QEPYDAEYRTVF
+320 QEPYHAEYRTVF
-332 QMGNQEDGR
+332 QMGNQEDRR
-341 PEILFEKPLSSID
+341 PEILFEKPLSSMD
-354 TTVGQA
+354 TTVGKT
-360 AELKVKV
+360 AELEVKV

-375 RYQWFRKALSQTDQE
+375 RYQWFRKALTKTGQE
-390 EQNGSAEQG
+390 EQNDSAEQG
-399 GQQEGQ
+399 G
-405 NSSAEQGSQQEG
+405 QQEG
-417 QENGSGENTGDT
+417 QENGSGENSGDT
-429 EQWIELTENEGKTVL
+429 EPWIELTENEGKTVL

-458 VQVTAANEYGT
+458 VQVTAANVYGT

-481 REEQEQIPDPTQP
+481 PEEQEPTPDPTP
-494 EEPASTPTETP
+494 STEPTPTESPTLTPTETP
-505 TPPEEQTP
+505 AP
-513 PPIEPLPPEEQTPSP
+513 
-528 AESTSTETPGSEPAE
+528 
-543 GQITVPASES
+543 
-553 TATPTA
+553 
-559 TLEPTAT
+559 EPTAT
-566 QTPTEV
+566 VTPEPTAEPTIEPTVTPEPTAAPTPTEA
-572 PTTTPTATPEPTVE
+572 PTATPEPT
-586 TTAQPTPTETQTPTE
+586 AQPTPTE

-608 AAAVPGSEGAEQG
+608 PAAVPGTEGAEQG

-639 AAAGGSTDISTG
+639 TAAGGSTDISTG

-821 FTAMIDEGAEGFQNL
+821 FTALIDEGAEGFQNL

>member
-124 LKQLKKTKPISEDP
+124 LKQLKKTKPVSEDP
-138 LQPSLDDPGLDD
+138 LQPSLEDPGMED

-158 IEDPGMEDPGIED
+158 IEDPGMDDPGIED
-171 PGVEDPGTEDPG
+171 PGI
-183 SENPDDPGSE
+183 E
-193 NPEDPGTD
+193 NPEDPGTE
-201 NPDNP
+201 NPEDP
-206 GTDNPEDPDPE
+206 GIENPEDPDQE

-223 PSYDDAIVYDGNEN
+223 PSYDDAVVYDGTDN
-237 PLKEDAKAYKGT
+237 PLKGDAKAYKGT

-274 AGFQSDEVPEDGQE
+274 AGFHSDETPENGQE
-288 GRKSSWFR
+288 GRKSFWFR

-320 QEPYDAEYRTVF
+320 QEPYHVEYRTVF

-341 PEILFEKPLSSID
+341 PEILFEKPLSSMD
-354 TTVGQA
+354 TTVGKT
-360 AELKVKV
+360 AELEVKV

-375 RYQWFRKALSQTDQE
+375 RYKWFRKALTKTGQE
-390 EQNGSAEQG
+390 EQNDSAEQG
-399 GQQEGQ
+399 G
-405 NSSAEQGSQQEG
+405 QQEG

-429 EQWIELTENEGKTVL
+429 EPWIELTENEGKTVL

-458 VQVTAANEYGT
+458 VQVTAANVYGT

-481 REEQEQIPDPTQP
+481 PEEQEPTPDPTP
-494 EEPASTPTETP
+494 STEPTPTESPTLTPTETP
-505 TPPEEQTP
+505 TP
-513 PPIEPLPPEEQTPSP
+513 
-528 AESTSTETPGSEPAE
+528 
-543 GQITVPASES
+543 
-553 TATPTA
+553 
-559 TLEPTAT
+559 EPTAT
-566 QTPTEV
+566 VTPVPTAEPTIEPTVTPASTPTEA
-572 PTTTPTATPEPTVE
+572 PTATPEPTVE
-586 TTAQPTPTETQTPTE
+586 PTAQPTPTEMPTPTE

-608 AAAVPGSEGAEQG
+608 PAAVPGTEGAEQG
-621 STSAQKTASG
+621 SISAQKTDSG

-681 EVKESYTKEE
+681 EVQESYTKEE

-821 FTAMIDEGAEGFQNL
+821 FTALIDEGAEGFQNL

>member
-124 LKQLKKTKPISEDP
+124 LKQLKKTKPVSEDP
-138 LQPSLDDPGLDD
+138 LQPSLEDPGMDD

-158 IEDPGMEDPGIED
+158 IEDPGMDDPGIED
-171 PGVEDPGTEDPG
+171 PGI
-183 SENPDDPGSE
+183 E
-193 NPEDPGTD
+193 NPEDPGTE
-201 NPDNP
+201 NPEDP
-206 GTDNPEDPDPE
+206 GIENPEDPDQE

-223 PSYDDAIVYDGNEN
+223 PSYDDAVVYDGTDN
-237 PLKEDAKAYKGT
+237 PLKGDAKAYKGT

-274 AGFQSDEVPEDGQE
+274 AGFHSDETPENGQE
-288 GRKSSWFR
+288 GRKSFWFR

-320 QEPYDAEYRTVF
+320 QEPYHVEYRTVF

-341 PEILFEKPLSSID
+341 PEILFEKPLSSMD
-354 TTVGQA
+354 TTVGKT
-360 AELKVKV
+360 AELEVKV

-375 RYQWFRKALSQTDQE
+375 RYQWFRKALTKTGQE
-390 EQNGSAEQG
+390 EQNDSAEQG
-399 GQQEGQ
+399 G
-405 NSSAEQGSQQEG
+405 QQEG

-429 EQWIELTENEGKTVL
+429 EPWIELTENEGKTVL

-458 VQVTAANEYGT
+458 VQVTAANVYGT

-481 REEQEQIPDPTQP
+481 PEEQEPTPDPTP
-494 EEPASTPTETP
+494 STEPTPTESPTLTPTETP
-505 TPPEEQTP
+505 TP
-513 PPIEPLPPEEQTPSP
+513 
-528 AESTSTETPGSEPAE
+528 
-543 GQITVPASES
+543 
-553 TATPTA
+553 
-559 TLEPTAT
+559 EPTAT
-566 QTPTEV
+566 VTPVPTAEPTIEPTVTPASTPTEA
-572 PTTTPTATPEPTVE
+572 PTATPEPTVE
-586 TTAQPTPTETQTPTE
+586 PTAQPTPTEMPTPTE
-601 TPAPTEG
+601 TPAPTEEP
-608 AAAVPGSEGAEQG
+608 AAVPGSEGAEQG

>member
-9 AVLLAVAVA
+9 AVLLAVTVA

-124 LKQLKKTKPISEDP
+124 LKQLKKTKPVSEDP
-138 LQPSLDDPGLDD
+138 LQPSLEDPGMDD

-158 IEDPGMEDPGIED
+158 IEDPGMDDPGIED
-171 PGVEDPGTEDPG
+171 PGI
-183 SENPDDPGSE
+183 E
-193 NPEDPGTD
+193 NPEDPGTE
-201 NPDNP
+201 NPEDP
-206 GTDNPEDPDPE
+206 GIENPEDPDQE
-217 PTPTPE
+217 PAPTPE
-223 PSYDDAIVYDGNEN
+223 PSYDDAVVYDGTDN
-237 PLKEDAKAYKGT
+237 PLKGDAKAYKGT

-274 AGFQSDEVPEDGQE
+274 AGFHSDETPENGQE
-288 GRKSSWFR
+288 GRKSFWFR

-320 QEPYDAEYRTVF
+320 QEPYHAEYRTVF
-332 QMGNQEDGR
+332 QMGNQEDR
-341 PEILFEKPLSSID
+341 QPEILFEKPLSSMD
-354 TTVGQA
+354 TTVGKT
-360 AELKVKV
+360 AELEVKV

-375 RYQWFRKALSQTDQE
+375 RYQWFRKALTKTGQE
-390 EQNGSAEQG
+390 EQNDSAEQG
-399 GQQEGQ
+399 G
-405 NSSAEQGSQQEG
+405 QQEG
-417 QENGSGENTGDT
+417 QENGSGENSGDT
-429 EQWIELTENEGKTVL
+429 EPWIELTENEGKTVL

-458 VQVTAANEYGT
+458 VQVTAANVYGT

-481 REEQEQIPDPTQP
+481 PEEQEPTPDPTP
-494 EEPASTPTETP
+494 STEPTPTESPTLTPTETP
-505 TPPEEQTP
+505 AP
-513 PPIEPLPPEEQTPSP
+513 
-528 AESTSTETPGSEPAE
+528 
-543 GQITVPASES
+543 
-553 TATPTA
+553 
-559 TLEPTAT
+559 EPTAT
-566 QTPTEV
+566 VTPEPTAEPTIEPTVTPEPTAAPTPTEA
-572 PTTTPTATPEPTVE
+572 PTATPEPT
-586 TTAQPTPTETQTPTE
+586 AQPTPTE

-608 AAAVPGSEGAEQG
+608 PAAVPGTEGAEQG
-621 STSAQKTASG
+621 SISAQKTDSG

-639 AAAGGSTDISTG
+639 AASGGSTDISTG
-651 SGSWILVASGSGSSN
+651 SGSWIPLASGSGSSN

-681 EVKESYTKEE
+681 QVKESYTKEE

-821 FTAMIDEGAEGFQNL
+821 FTALIDEGAEGFQNL

>member
-124 LKQLKKTKPISEDP
+124 LKQLKKTKPVSEDP
-138 LQPSLDDPGLDD
+138 LQPSLEDPGMDD

-158 IEDPGMEDPGIED
+158 IEDPGMDDPGIED
-171 PGVEDPGTEDPG
+171 PGI
-183 SENPDDPGSE
+183 E
-193 NPEDPGTD
+193 NPEDPGTE
-201 NPDNP
+201 NPEDP
-206 GTDNPEDPDPE
+206 GIENPEDPDQE

-223 PSYDDAIVYDGNEN
+223 PSYDDAVVYDGTDN
-237 PLKEDAKAYKGT
+237 PLKGDAKAYKGT

-274 AGFQSDEVPEDGQE
+274 AGFHSDETPENGQE
-288 GRKSSWFR
+288 GRKSFWFR

-320 QEPYDAEYRTVF
+320 QEPYHVEYRTVF
-332 QMGNQEDGR
+332 QMGNQEDRR
-341 PEILFEKPLSSID
+341 PEILFEKPLSSMD
-354 TTVGQA
+354 TTVGKT
-360 AELKVKV
+360 AELEVKV

-375 RYQWFRKALSQTDQE
+375 RYQWFRKALTKTGQE
-390 EQNGSAEQG
+390 EQNDSAEQG
-399 GQQEGQ
+399 G
-405 NSSAEQGSQQEG
+405 QQEG

-429 EQWIELTENEGKTVL
+429 EPWIELTENEGKTVL

-458 VQVTAANEYGT
+458 VQVTAANVYGT

-481 REEQEQIPDPTQP
+481 PEEQEPTPDPTP
-494 EEPASTPTETP
+494 STEPTPTESPTLTPTETP
-505 TPPEEQTP
+505 AP
-513 PPIEPLPPEEQTPSP
+513 
-528 AESTSTETPGSEPAE
+528 
-543 GQITVPASES
+543 
-553 TATPTA
+553 
-559 TLEPTAT
+559 EPTAT
-566 QTPTEV
+566 VTPEPTAEPTIEPTVTPEPTAAPTPTEA
-572 PTTTPTATPEPTVE
+572 PTATPEPT
-586 TTAQPTPTETQTPTE
+586 AQPTPTE

-608 AAAVPGSEGAEQG
+608 PAAVPGTEGAEQG
-621 STSAQKTASG
+621 SISAQKTDSG

-639 AAAGGSTDISTG
+639 AASGGSTDISTG
-651 SGSWILVASGSGSSN
+651 SGSWIPLASGSGSSN

-681 EVKESYTKEE
+681 QVKESYTKEE

-821 FTAMIDEGAEGFQNL
+821 FTALIDEGAEGFQNL

>member
-124 LKQLKKTKPISEDP
+124 LKQLKKTKPVSEDP
-138 LQPSLDDPGLDD
+138 LQPSLEDPGMDD

-158 IEDPGMEDPGIED
+158 IEDPGMDDPGIED
-171 PGVEDPGTEDPG
+171 PGI
-183 SENPDDPGSE
+183 E
-193 NPEDPGTD
+193 NPEDPGTE
-201 NPDNP
+201 NPEDP
-206 GTDNPEDPDPE
+206 GIENPEDPDQE

-223 PSYDDAIVYDGNEN
+223 PSYDDAVVYDGTDN
-237 PLKEDAKAYKGT
+237 PLKGDAKAYKGT

-274 AGFQSDEVPEDGQE
+274 AGFHSDETPENGQE
-288 GRKSSWFR
+288 GRKSFWFR

-320 QEPYDAEYRTVF
+320 QEPYHVEYRTVF

-341 PEILFEKPLSSID
+341 PEILFEKPLSSMD
-354 TTVGQA
+354 TTVGKT
-360 AELKVKV
+360 AELEVKV

-375 RYQWFRKALSQTDQE
+375 RYQWFRKALTKTGQE
-390 EQNGSAEQG
+390 EQNDSAEQG
-399 GQQEGQ
+399 G
-405 NSSAEQGSQQEG
+405 QQEG

-429 EQWIELTENEGKTVL
+429 EPWIELTENEGKTVL

-458 VQVTAANEYGT
+458 VQVTAANVYGT

-481 REEQEQIPDPTQP
+481 PEEQEPTPDPTP
-494 EEPASTPTETP
+494 STEPTPTESPTLTPTETP
-505 TPPEEQTP
+505 TP
-513 PPIEPLPPEEQTPSP
+513 
-528 AESTSTETPGSEPAE
+528 
-543 GQITVPASES
+543 
-553 TATPTA
+553 
-559 TLEPTAT
+559 EPTAT
-566 QTPTEV
+566 VTPVPTAEPTIEPTVTPASTPTEA
-572 PTTTPTATPEPTVE
+572 PTATPEPTVE
-586 TTAQPTPTETQTPTE
+586 PTAQPTPTEMPTPTE
-601 TPAPTEG
+601 TPAPTEEP
-608 AAAVPGSEGAEQG
+608 AAVPGSEGAEQG

-691 LKKAISDKEKEI
+691 LKKAISEKEKEI

-821 FTAMIDEGAEGFQNL
+821 FTALIDEGAEGFQNL

>member
-124 LKQLKKTKPISEDP
+124 LKQLKKTKPVSEDP
-138 LQPSLDDPGLDD
+138 LQPSLEDPGMDD

-158 IEDPGMEDPGIED
+158 IEDPGMDDPGIED
-171 PGVEDPGTEDPG
+171 PGI
-183 SENPDDPGSE
+183 E
-193 NPEDPGTD
+193 NPEDPGTE
-201 NPDNP
+201 NPEDP
-206 GTDNPEDPDPE
+206 GIENPEDPDQE

-223 PSYDDAIVYDGNEN
+223 PSYDDAVVYDGTDN
-237 PLKEDAKAYKGT
+237 PLKGDAKAYKGT

-274 AGFQSDEVPEDGQE
+274 AGFHSDETPENGQE
-288 GRKSSWFR
+288 GRKSFWFR

-320 QEPYDAEYRTVF
+320 QEPYHVEYRTVF

-341 PEILFEKPLSSID
+341 PEILFEKPLSSMD
-354 TTVGQA
+354 TTVGKT
-360 AELKVKV
+360 AELEVKV

-375 RYQWFRKALSQTDQE
+375 RYQWFRKALTKTGQE
-390 EQNGSAEQG
+390 EQNDSAEQG
-399 GQQEGQ
+399 G
-405 NSSAEQGSQQEG
+405 QQEG

-429 EQWIELTENEGKTVL
+429 EPWIELTENEGKTVL

-458 VQVTAANEYGT
+458 VQVTAANVYGT

-481 REEQEQIPDPTQP
+481 PEEQEPTPDPTP
-494 EEPASTPTETP
+494 STEPTPTESPTLTPTETP
-505 TPPEEQTP
+505 TP
-513 PPIEPLPPEEQTPSP
+513 
-528 AESTSTETPGSEPAE
+528 
-543 GQITVPASES
+543 
-553 TATPTA
+553 
-559 TLEPTAT
+559 EPTAT
-566 QTPTEV
+566 VTPV
-572 PTTTPTATPEPTVE
+572 PTAEPTIEPTVTPASTPTATPEPTVE
-586 TTAQPTPTETQTPTE
+586 TTAQPTPTATQTPTE

-608 AAAVPGSEGAEQG
+608 PAAVPGTEGAEQG
-621 STSAQKTASG
+621 SISAQKTDSG

-821 FTAMIDEGAEGFQNL
+821 FTALIDEGAEGFQNL

>member
-23 GYYGFRSMNR
+23 GYFGFRSMNR

-124 LKQLKKTKPISEDP
+124 LKQLKKTKPVSEDP
-138 LQPSLDDPGLDD
+138 LQPSLEDPGMDD

-158 IEDPGMEDPGIED
+158 IEDPGMDDPGIED
-171 PGVEDPGTEDPG
+171 PGI
-183 SENPDDPGSE
+183 E
-193 NPEDPGTD
+193 NPEDPGTE
-201 NPDNP
+201 NPEDP
-206 GTDNPEDPDPE
+206 GIENPEDPDQE

-223 PSYDDAIVYDGNEN
+223 PSYDDAVVYDGTDN
-237 PLKEDAKAYKGT
+237 PLKGDAKAYKGT

-274 AGFQSDEVPEDGQE
+274 AGFHSDETPENGQE
-288 GRKSSWFR
+288 GRKSFWFR

-320 QEPYDAEYRTVF
+320 QEPYHAEYRTVF
-332 QMGNQEDGR
+332 QMGNQEDRR
-341 PEILFEKPLSSID
+341 PEILFEKPLSSMD
-354 TTVGQA
+354 TTVGKT
-360 AELKVKV
+360 AELEVKV

-375 RYQWFRKALSQTDQE
+375 RYQWFRKALTKTGQE
-390 EQNGSAEQG
+390 EQNDSAEQG
-399 GQQEGQ
+399 G
-405 NSSAEQGSQQEG
+405 QQEG
-417 QENGSGENTGDT
+417 QENGSGENSGDT
-429 EQWIELTENEGKTVL
+429 EPWIELTENEGKTVL

-458 VQVTAANEYGT
+458 VQVTAANVYGT

-481 REEQEQIPDPTQP
+481 PEEQEPTPDPTP
-494 EEPASTPTETP
+494 STEPTPTESPTLTPTETP
-505 TPPEEQTP
+505 AP
-513 PPIEPLPPEEQTPSP
+513 
-528 AESTSTETPGSEPAE
+528 
-543 GQITVPASES
+543 
-553 TATPTA
+553 
-559 TLEPTAT
+559 EPTAT
-566 QTPTEV
+566 VTPEPTAEPTIEPTVTPEPTAAPTPTEA
-572 PTTTPTATPEPTVE
+572 PTATPEPT
-586 TTAQPTPTETQTPTE
+586 AQPTPTE

-608 AAAVPGSEGAEQG
+608 PAAVPGTEGAEQG
-621 STSAQKTASG
+621 SISAQKTDSG

-639 AAAGGSTDISTG
+639 AASGGSTDISTG
-651 SGSWILVASGSGSSN
+651 SGSWIPLASGSGSSN

-681 EVKESYTKEE
+681 QVKESYTKEE

-821 FTAMIDEGAEGFQNL
+821 FTALIDEGAEGFQNL

>member
-124 LKQLKKTKPISEDP
+124 LKQLKKTKPVSEDP
-138 LQPSLDDPGLDD
+138 LQPSLEDPGMDD

-158 IEDPGMEDPGIED
+158 IEDPGMDDPGIED
-171 PGVEDPGTEDPG
+171 PGI
-183 SENPDDPGSE
+183 E
-193 NPEDPGTD
+193 NPEDPGTE
-201 NPDNP
+201 NPEDP
-206 GTDNPEDPDPE
+206 GIENPEDPDQE

-223 PSYDDAIVYDGNEN
+223 PSYDDAVVYDGTDN
-237 PLKEDAKAYKGT
+237 PLKGDAKAYKGT

-274 AGFQSDEVPEDGQE
+274 AGFHSDETPENGQE
-288 GRKSSWFR
+288 GRKSFWFR

-320 QEPYDAEYRTVF
+320 QEPYHVEYRTVF

-341 PEILFEKPLSSID
+341 PEILFEKPLSSMD
-354 TTVGQA
+354 TTVGKT
-360 AELKVKV
+360 AELEVKV

-375 RYQWFRKALSQTDQE
+375 RYQWFRKALTKTGQE
-390 EQNGSAEQG
+390 EQNDSAEQG

-429 EQWIELTENEGKTVL
+429 EPWIELTENEGKTVL

-458 VQVTAANEYGT
+458 VQVTAANVYGT

-481 REEQEQIPDPTQP
+481 PEEQEPTPDPTP
-494 EEPASTPTETP
+494 STEPTPTESPTLTPTETP
-505 TPPEEQTP
+505 AP
-513 PPIEPLPPEEQTPSP
+513 
-528 AESTSTETPGSEPAE
+528 
-543 GQITVPASES
+543 
-553 TATPTA
+553 
-559 TLEPTAT
+559 EPTAT
-566 QTPTEV
+566 VTPEPTAEPTIEPTVTPEPTAAPTPTEA
-572 PTTTPTATPEPTVE
+572 PTATPEPT
-586 TTAQPTPTETQTPTE
+586 AQPTPTE

-608 AAAVPGSEGAEQG
+608 PAAVPGTEGAEQG
-621 STSAQKTASG
+621 SISAQKTDSG

-639 AAAGGSTDISTG
+639 AASGGSTDISTG
-651 SGSWILVASGSGSSN
+651 SGSWIPLASGSGSSN

-681 EVKESYTKEE
+681 QVKESYTKEE

-821 FTAMIDEGAEGFQNL
+821 FTALIDEGAEGFQNL

>member
-9 AVLLAVAVA
+9 AVLLAVTVA

-124 LKQLKKTKPISEDP
+124 LKQLKKTKPVSEDP
-138 LQPSLDDPGLDD
+138 LQPSLEDPGMDD

-158 IEDPGMEDPGIED
+158 IEDPGMDDPGIED
-171 PGVEDPGTEDPG
+171 PGI
-183 SENPDDPGSE
+183 E
-193 NPEDPGTD
+193 NPEDPGTE
-201 NPDNP
+201 NPEDP
-206 GTDNPEDPDPE
+206 GIENPEDPDQE

-223 PSYDDAIVYDGNEN
+223 PSYDDAVVYDGTDN
-237 PLKEDAKAYKGT
+237 PLKGDAKAYKGT

-274 AGFQSDEVPEDGQE
+274 AGFHSNETPENGQE
-288 GRKSSWFR
+288 GRKSFWFR

-320 QEPYDAEYRTVF
+320 QEPYHAEYRTVF
-332 QMGNQEDGR
+332 QMGNQEDRR
-341 PEILFEKPLSSID
+341 PEILFEKPLSSMD
-354 TTVGQA
+354 TTVGKT
-360 AELKVKV
+360 AELEVKV

-375 RYQWFRKALSQTDQE
+375 RYQWFRKALTKTGQE
-390 EQNGSAEQG
+390 EQNDSAEQG
-399 GQQEGQ
+399 G
-405 NSSAEQGSQQEG
+405 QQEG
-417 QENGSGENTGDT
+417 QENGSGENSGDT
-429 EQWIELTENEGKTVL
+429 EPWIELTENEGKTVL

-458 VQVTAANEYGT
+458 VQVTAANVYGT

-481 REEQEQIPDPTQP
+481 PEEQEPTPDPTP
-494 EEPASTPTETP
+494 STEPTPTESPTLIPTETP
-505 TPPEEQTP
+505 AP
-513 PPIEPLPPEEQTPSP
+513 
-528 AESTSTETPGSEPAE
+528 
-543 GQITVPASES
+543 
-553 TATPTA
+553 
-559 TLEPTAT
+559 EPTAT
-566 QTPTEV
+566 VTPEPTAEPTIEPTVTPEPTAAPTPTEA
-572 PTTTPTATPEPTVE
+572 PTATPEPT
-586 TTAQPTPTETQTPTE
+586 AQPTPTE

-608 AAAVPGSEGAEQG
+608 PAALPGTEGAEQG
-621 STSAQKTASG
+621 SISAQKTDSG

-639 AAAGGSTDISTG
+639 AASGGSTDISTG
-651 SGSWILVASGSGSSN
+651 SGSWIPLASGSGSSN

-681 EVKESYTKEE
+681 QVQESYTKEE

-821 FTAMIDEGAEGFQNL
+821 FTALIDEGAEGFQNL

>member
-124 LKQLKKTKPISEDP
+124 LKQLKKTKPVSEDP
-138 LQPSLDDPGLDD
+138 LQPSLEDPGMDD

-158 IEDPGMEDPGIED
+158 IEDPGMDDPGIED
-171 PGVEDPGTEDPG
+171 PGI
-183 SENPDDPGSE
+183 E
-193 NPEDPGTD
+193 NPEDPGTE
-201 NPDNP
+201 NPEDP
-206 GTDNPEDPDPE
+206 GIENPEDPDQE

-223 PSYDDAIVYDGNEN
+223 PSYDDAVVYDGTDN
-237 PLKEDAKAYKGT
+237 PLKGDAKAYKGT

-274 AGFQSDEVPEDGQE
+274 AGFHSDETPENGQE

-320 QEPYDAEYRTVF
+320 QEPYHVEYRTVF

-341 PEILFEKPLSSID
+341 PEILFEKPLSSMD
-354 TTVGQA
+354 TTVGKT
-360 AELKVKV
+360 AELEVKV

-375 RYQWFRKALSQTDQE
+375 RYQWFRKALTKTGQE
-390 EQNGSAEQG
+390 EQNDSAEQG
-399 GQQEGQ
+399 G
-405 NSSAEQGSQQEG
+405 QQEG

-429 EQWIELTENEGKTVL
+429 EPWIELTENEGKTVL

-458 VQVTAANEYGT
+458 VQVTAANVYGT

-481 REEQEQIPDPTQP
+481 PEEQEPTPDPTP
-494 EEPASTPTETP
+494 STEPTPTESPTLTPTETP
-505 TPPEEQTP
+505 TP
-513 PPIEPLPPEEQTPSP
+513 
-528 AESTSTETPGSEPAE
+528 
-543 GQITVPASES
+543 
-553 TATPTA
+553 
-559 TLEPTAT
+559 EPTAT
-566 QTPTEV
+566 VTPVPTAEPTIEPTVTPASTPTEA
-572 PTTTPTATPEPTVE
+572 PTATPEPTVE
-586 TTAQPTPTETQTPTE
+586 PTAQPTPTEMPTPTE

-608 AAAVPGSEGAEQG
+608 PAAVPGTEGAEQG
-621 STSAQKTASG
+621 SISAQKTDSG

-821 FTAMIDEGAEGFQNL
+821 FTALIDEGAEGFQNL

>member
-124 LKQLKKTKPISEDP
+124 LKQLKKTKPVSEDP
-138 LQPSLDDPGLDD
+138 LQPSLDDPG
-150 PFFPDFPG
+150 
-158 IEDPGMEDPGIED
+158 IEDPGI
-171 PGVEDPGTEDPG
+171 
-183 SENPDDPGSE
+183 E
-193 NPEDPGTD
+193 NPEDPGTE
-201 NPDNP
+201 NPEDP
-206 GTDNPEDPDPE
+206 GIENPEDPDQE

-223 PSYDDAIVYDGNEN
+223 PSYDDAVVYDGTDN
-237 PLKEDAKAYKGT
+237 PLKGDAKAYKGT

-274 AGFQSDEVPEDGQE
+274 AGFHSDETPENGQE
-288 GRKSSWFR
+288 GRKSFWFR

-320 QEPYDAEYRTVF
+320 QEPYHVEYRTVF

-341 PEILFEKPLSSID
+341 PEILFEKPLSSMD
-354 TTVGQA
+354 TTVGKT
-360 AELKVKV
+360 AELEVKV

-375 RYQWFRKALSQTDQE
+375 RYQWFRKALTKTGQE
-390 EQNGSAEQG
+390 EQNDSAEQG
-399 GQQEGQ
+399 G
-405 NSSAEQGSQQEG
+405 QQEG

-429 EQWIELTENEGKTVL
+429 EPWIELTENEGKTVL

-458 VQVTAANEYGT
+458 VQVTAANVYGT

-481 REEQEQIPDPTQP
+481 PEEQEPTPDPTP
-494 EEPASTPTETP
+494 STEPTPTESPTLTPTETP
-505 TPPEEQTP
+505 TP
-513 PPIEPLPPEEQTPSP
+513 
-528 AESTSTETPGSEPAE
+528 
-543 GQITVPASES
+543 
-553 TATPTA
+553 
-559 TLEPTAT
+559 EPTAT
-566 QTPTEV
+566 VTPVPTAEPTIEPTVTPASTPTEA
-572 PTTTPTATPEPTVE
+572 PTATPEPTVE
-586 TTAQPTPTETQTPTE
+586 PTAQPTPTEMPTPTE

-608 AAAVPGSEGAEQG
+608 PAAVPGTEGAEQG
-621 STSAQKTASG
+621 SISAQKTDSG

-666 NGQKSDSSNLEVNLS
+666 NGQKSDSSNLEVNL
-681 EVKESYTKEE
+681 
-691 LKKAISDKEKEI
+691 
-703 RDLELNQKETALK
+703 
-716 IKNAK
+716 
-721 KALEDQTV
+721 
-729 KATIAGVIK
+729 
-738 KVGDPEKPSQD
+738 
-749 GSAFIQVD
+749 
-757 SQQGLYV
+757 
-764 RGYVS
+764 
-769 ELVLDQVTPGTMLQI
+769 
-784 SSWSSGAFATATVKE
+784 
-799 VSPYPAE
+799 
-806 NYMVY
+806 
-811 SSGAQASYYP
+811 
-821 FTAMIDEGAEGFQNL
+821 
-836 ESVSISMTVG
+836 
-846 ADETAQNAIYLSKAF
+846 
-861 IREENGQKYVFVRG
+861 
-875 EDGKLERRPVKTG
+875 
-888 KIVYGN
+888 
-894 QYEIKSG
+894 
-901 LTAEDYIA
+901 
-909 FPYSKNELEGTK
+909 
-921 TEESTLSELYNY
+921 

>member
-124 LKQLKKTKPISEDP
+124 LKQLKKTKPVSEDP
-138 LQPSLDDPGLDD
+138 LQPSLEDPGMDD

-158 IEDPGMEDPGIED
+158 IEDPGMDDPGIED
-171 PGVEDPGTEDPG
+171 PGI
-183 SENPDDPGSE
+183 E
-193 NPEDPGTD
+193 NPEDPGTE
-201 NPDNP
+201 NPEDP
-206 GTDNPEDPDPE
+206 GIENPEDPDQE

-223 PSYDDAIVYDGNEN
+223 PSYDDAVVYDGTDN
-237 PLKEDAKAYKGT
+237 PLKGDAKAYKGT

-274 AGFQSDEVPEDGQE
+274 AGFHSDETPENGQE
-288 GRKSSWFR
+288 GRKSFWFR

-320 QEPYDAEYRTVF
+320 QEPYHAEYRTVF
-332 QMGNQEDGR
+332 QMGNQEDRR
-341 PEILFEKPLSSID
+341 PEILFEKPLSSMD
-354 TTVGQA
+354 TTVGKT
-360 AELKVKV
+360 AELEVKV

-375 RYQWFRKALSQTDQE
+375 RYQWFRKALTKTGQE
-390 EQNGSAEQG
+390 EQNDSAEQG
-399 GQQEGQ
+399 G
-405 NSSAEQGSQQEG
+405 QQEG
-417 QENGSGENTGDT
+417 QENGSGENSGDT
-429 EQWIELTENEGKTVL
+429 EPWIELTENEGKTVL

-458 VQVTAANEYGT
+458 VQVTAANVYGT

-481 REEQEQIPDPTQP
+481 PEEQEPTPDPTP
-494 EEPASTPTETP
+494 STEPTPTENPTLTPTETP
-505 TPPEEQTP
+505 AP
-513 PPIEPLPPEEQTPSP
+513 
-528 AESTSTETPGSEPAE
+528 
-543 GQITVPASES
+543 
-553 TATPTA
+553 
-559 TLEPTAT
+559 EPTAT
-566 QTPTEV
+566 VMPV
-572 PTTTPTATPEPTVE
+572 PTAEPTIEPTVTPEPTAAPTPTATPEPTVE

-639 AAAGGSTDISTG
+639 AAAGGSSGVSTG
-651 SGSWILVASGSGSSN
+651 SGSWILVSSGSGNSGS
-666 NGQKSDSSNLEVNLS
+666 GQESGNTNLEVNLS
-681 EVKESYTKEE
+681 QVKESYTKEE

-769 ELVLDQVTPGTMLQI
+769 ELVLDQLTPGTMLQI

-821 FTAMIDEGAEGFQNL
+821 FTALIDEGAEGFQNL